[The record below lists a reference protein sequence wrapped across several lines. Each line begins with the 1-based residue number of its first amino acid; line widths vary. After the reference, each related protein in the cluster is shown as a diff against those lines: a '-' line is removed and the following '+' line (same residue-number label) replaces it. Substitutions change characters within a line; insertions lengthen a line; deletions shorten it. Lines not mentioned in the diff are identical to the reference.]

1 MMTRANSIHTPVA
14 ATTLVLTLLLTGG
27 PALCHGADTPN
38 ADIVVVLDLS
48 GSMGTADDEDNNNR
62 FSAFFT
68 WTGSF
73 TLPGDRIAVVTMGNG
88 SKLISSLQPKAQFS
102 FADHAGKL
110 KRRARY
116 TDVASGLENAYYQ
129 LKTNGRPDAVKL
141 ILMLSDAQIDMPRG
155 MWDLE
160 NSMRY
165 LHDSLIPSMKK
176 ENITLVSIVPDG
188 LKANFPLLQE
198 LSDGTGGVYYRG
210 LPGDVVA
217 VRRQHIRP
225 LTATV
230 ALSKKETPA
239 VSQVASAAEKSVKSP
254 DSVSDTV
261 PAKLKSEKPATQSAQ
276 ADNGMRLE
284 FIVLGGILFLGF
296 TLIFGA
302 IMVLF
307 KRTSVRPAS
316 DDEIADV
323 LEEVQ
328 ALKSE
333 ANQTERLATQLESD
347 MADDDDPDFGEP
359 RERLS
364 VSMVSPFLDYEE
376 AKAVVRKRP
385 TDEIAVKPVFSDDP
399 AEEANLS
406 VSTMET
412 LIGTA
417 SPMVDDK

>member
-1 MMTRANSIHTPVA
+1 MMTRINSIHTPVA
-14 ATTLVLTLLLTGG
+14 VTTFVLTLLLTGV
-27 PALCHGADTPN
+27 PALCHGGDTPN

-48 GSMGTADDEDNNNR
+48 GSMEAADDEDNNNR
-62 FSAFFT
+62 FSALFT

-73 TLPGDRIAVVTMGNG
+73 TVPGDRIAVVTMGNG

-116 TDVASGLENAYYQ
+116 TDVAAGLENAYYQ
-129 LKTNGRPDAVKL
+129 LKTNARPDAVKL

-176 ENITLVSIVPDG
+176 ENITLISIVPDG

-217 VRRQHIRP
+217 VRRQHLRP

-230 ALSKKETPA
+230 APSEKETPA
-239 VSQVASAAEKSVKSP
+239 VSPVASTAEKNLKPTASATDAAPMEV
-254 DSVSDTV
+254 
-261 PAKLKSEKPATQSAQ
+261 KSEKPATQSTQ
-276 ADNGMRLE
+276 ADNSMRLE
-284 FIVLGGILFLGF
+284 FIVLGGILLLGF
-296 TLIFGA
+296 TLILGA

-307 KRTSVRPAS
+307 KRTAARPVG
-316 DDEIADV
+316 DDEITDV

-333 ANQTERLATQLESD
+333 ATQSERLATQLESD

-376 AKAVVRKRP
+376 ARAVVRKRP
-385 TDEIAVKPVFSDDP
+385 TDEIAVKPVFSVEP

-406 VSTMET
+406 VSNMET

>member
-1 MMTRANSIHTPVA
+1 MKRANSTHTTVA
-14 ATTLVLTLLLTGG
+14 ATTLVLTLLLTGV
-27 PALCHGADTPN
+27 PALCRGADTPN

-48 GSMGTADDEDNNNR
+48 GSMGAADDEDNNNNR
-62 FSAFFT
+62 FRAFFT

-73 TLPGDRIAVVTMGNG
+73 TVPGDRIAVVTMGNG
-88 SKLISSLQPKAQFS
+88 SKLISPLQPKAQFS
-102 FADHAGKL
+102 FADHAAKL
-110 KRRARY
+110 KHRARY
-116 TDVASGLENAYYQ
+116 TDVAAGLENAYYQ
-129 LKTNGRPDAVKL
+129 LKTNARPDAVKL

-225 LTATV
+225 LPSTV
-230 ALSKKETPA
+230 ARAEKVTPA
-239 VSQVASAAEKSVKSP
+239 VSQVTSTTEKNIRTSSSAVDISSSEV
-254 DSVSDTV
+254 
-261 PAKLKSEKPATQSAQ
+261 KSEKPATQSAQ

-284 FIVLGGILFLGF
+284 FIVLGGILLLGF
-296 TLIFGA
+296 TLILGA

-307 KRTSVRPAS
+307 KRTAARPVG

-333 ANQTERLATQLESD
+333 ATQSERLATQLDSD

-385 TDEIAVKPVFSDDP
+385 TDEIAVKPVFSDEP

-406 VSTMET
+406 VSNMET